1 MKPAWRRALGALGPL
16 LGLIA
21 AWILFASLAGSS
33 FVSLANQR
41 LLLEQTTV
49 VGVAAIG
56 ATWIIVGGGIDLSVG
71 STIALCSMVS
81 ALAIARGSSALTA
94 VLAGLATSLAIGA
107 LIGALINGAL
117 LRFPLSPFIVT
128 LGAWGALRG
137 VAKGIGGSQ
146 PIYPNQTGD
155 LDWIHALMNRT
166 ESGPFAVLPAAVWI
180 TLVLAMLAAFSLR
193 NTVFGRHVVAVG
205 SNEENARL
213 CGVRVART
221 KLAMYVLGVG
231 CAGVAALFQL
241 SFLSM
246 GDPATAQGLELK
258 VIAAVVI
265 GGASL
270 SGGEGSVFGSLVGAL
285 LMSVVDNGCTQLGLD
300 NWVQEVV
307 TGLIIVAAVALDRW
321 R

>member
-1 MKPAWRRALGALGPL
+1 MKPAWRRALGASGPL

-21 AWILFASLAGSS
+21 AWILFASLAGAS
-33 FVSLANQR
+33 FTSLANQR
-41 LLLEQTTV
+41 LLLEHTAV

-81 ALAIARGSSALTA
+81 ALALERGSNALTA
-94 VLAGLATSLAIGA
+94 ALAGLAASLAIGCT
-107 LIGALINGAL
+107 IGTLINGAL

-137 VAKGIGGSQ
+137 LAKGIGGSE
-146 PIYPNQTGD
+146 PIYPRD
-155 LDWIHALMNRT
+155 LGWIGGLMQRA
-166 ESGPFAVLPAAVWI
+166 ESGSFAVLPAAVWI
-180 TLVLAMLAAFSLR
+180 TLALATLAAFALR
-193 NTVFGRHVVAVG
+193 RTVFGRHVVALG

-213 CGVRVART
+213 CGVRIART
-221 KLAMYVLGVG
+221 KLAMYVLGAG

-307 TGLIIVAAVALDRW
+307 TSAIIVAAVALDRW